1 MYYFSNIEDK
11 ELCSLPKPYA
21 PNFGI
26 KLTDILHKTNGTFD
40 NKLFK
45 IDEVVSD
52 SIFRIYPMFNCKT
65 ISSTNASDK
74 IFENRLIICKKETTE
89 THVTFISDENAEV
102 QDYSS
107 YGTYYEIEDNLSTTQ
122 FNSIVDLIRNNTVNT
137 DSFHLKQ
144 GLVNGD
150 WADYTFDI
158 DGTTFIDQGILITD
172 ETLTSLGR
180 VMLTNRKLHYTT
192 YTLKLKVYH
201 ITDINVCDE
210 VSEDNI
216 EVDTLDIVLVEN
228 EWVTIPF
235 TLLDYNYVISFDA
248 TVEILFDVPVIPDIP
263 KHIRLNSDK
272 NIIQTGEKAD
282 ITALVED
289 IGGAPVG
296 EDHDI
301 YFYEA
306 YEPTTITVNSDK
318 SIMQTGDKADITAT
332 LKDEDG
338 SLIADENIYFYVKEE

>member
-1 MYYFSNIEDK
+1 MYYFSDISDR
-11 ELCSLPKPYA
+11 ELCLLDKPYA
-21 PNFGI
+21 PNFSI
-26 KLTDILHKTNGTFD
+26 KLSDILHKTGGSFD

-45 IDEVVSD
+45 IDEVVTD
-52 SIFRIYPMFNCKT
+52 SIYRIYPMFNCKT

-74 IFENRLIICKKETTE
+74 IFENRLIICKKEEAE
-89 THVTFISDENAEV
+89 TYVTFISDETQEV

-107 YGTYYEIEDNLSTTQ
+107 YGTYYSIGDSLTDAQ
-122 FNSIVDLIRNNTVNT
+122 FNSIVDLIRTNTVNT
-137 DSFHLKQ
+137 DAFRLKQ
-144 GLVNGD
+144 GLVNGN

-158 DGTTFIDQGILITD
+158 DGTTVTDQGILITD

-201 ITDINVCDE
+201 ITDINICDE
-210 VSEDNI
+210 ESAI
-216 EVDTLDIVLVEN
+216 EVDTLDITLVED

-235 TLLDYNYVISFDA
+235 TLLDYNYVVSFDA
-248 TVEILFDVPVIPDIP
+248 TVEIRHDVPVIPDIP
-263 KHIRLNSDK
+263 KHIRLTTNK
-272 NIIQTGEKAD
+272 PIIQTGEKSD
-282 ITALVED
+282 LTALVKD
-289 IGGAPVG
+289 IGGIPVG
-296 EDHDI
+296 VGHDV

-306 YEPTTITVNSDK
+306 YEPTTIKLTSDK

-338 SLIADENIYFYVKEE
+338 SLVADADIYFYIKEEE

>member
-1 MYYFSNIEDK
+1 MYFTNIANEELQYFHGLK
-11 ELCSLPKPYA
+11 V
-21 PNFGI
+21 PNFTI
-26 KLTDILHKTNGTFD
+26 KLSDILHQTSGSYD
-40 NKLFK
+40 NKLFM
-45 IDEVVSD
+45 IEEIVTGSVYR
-52 SIFRIYPMFNCKT
+52 IFPMFYT
-65 ISSTNASDK
+65 GEITSSNSSDK
-74 IFENRLIICKKETTE
+74 IIDNKVIVCKKETKE
-89 THVTFISDENAEV
+89 TYITFISNPDEEI

-107 YGTYYEIEDNLSTTQ
+107 YGTYYSIADSLSDAQ
-122 FNSIVDLIRNNTVNT
+122 FNSIVDLLRNNTVHS
-137 DSFHLKQ
+137 DSFRLKQ
-144 GLVNGD
+144 GLVTGE

-158 DGTTFIDQGILITD
+158 DGTTIVDNGILITD
-172 ETLTSLGR
+172 ETLTSLGT
-180 VMLTNRKLHYTT
+180 VMMTNPKFHYTT
-192 YTLKLKVYH
+192 YTLKLNVYH
-201 ITDINVCDE
+201 MTDINVCDDI
-210 VSEDNI
+210 SDNNI
-216 EVDTLDIVLVEN
+216 VVDTLSIVLVED
-228 EWVTIPF
+228 EEVTIPF
-235 TLLDYNYVISFDA
+235 NTLDYSYVVGFDA
-248 TVEILFDVPVIPDIP
+248 TVEIKHDVPVIPDIP
-263 KHIRLNSDK
+263 KRIRLNSDK